1 MYFSC
6 VLEEGHEGSH
16 RGGGNCFTHGEYIG
30 TYGCHTCFGGL
41 NGAETEQIL
50 LEGRIGVAVRTGH
63 LETHKISEQSQ
74 TDSAGN
80 RVGARVGVG
89 GAGVPEP
96 EWTVWETLEEGG
108 FGRRIHA
115 LVIVVKDIFRS

>member
-1 MYFSC
+1 MAEKC
-6 VLEEGHEGSH
+6 NKPAEGMVKGLPMAK
-16 RGGGNCFTHGEYIG
+16 
-30 TYGCHTCFGGL
+30 FGGL
-41 NGAETEQIL
+41 NETETEQIL

-108 FGRRIHA
+108 FGRRIHT